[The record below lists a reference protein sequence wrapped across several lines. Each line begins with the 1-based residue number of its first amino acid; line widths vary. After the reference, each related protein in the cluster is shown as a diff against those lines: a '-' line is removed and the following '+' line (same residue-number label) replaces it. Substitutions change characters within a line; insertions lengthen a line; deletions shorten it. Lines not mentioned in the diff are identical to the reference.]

1 MTTQSA
7 SFTQLLQLSQ
17 LLPNHYRSDCFG
29 HFPRPASFFQNG

>member
-17 LLPNHYRSDCFG
+17 LLPHHYRSDYFG
-29 HFPRPASFFQNG
+29 HFPRTASFFQNG